1 MGISYPPNL
10 VHILILLGF
19 AKTFKFL
26 AVPEV
31 LKLEDKFWKRLY
43 LFLQVIFPTHI
54 IISIRIFVF
63 ELNLI
68 MYTVLIKTNIL
79 ILI

>member
-19 AKTFKFL
+19 AKKIEFL

-31 LKLEDKFWKRLY
+31 TANLTSCLVEKYKGFEKFIKGIFSDKGQY
-43 LFLQVIFPTHI
+43 
-54 IISIRIFVF
+54 
-63 ELNLI
+63 
-68 MYTVLIKTNIL
+68 
-79 ILI
+79 